1 MEGDNA
7 GGAGGAGGE
16 AATIR
21 RLMFTYR
28 EIRERLSLQFA
39 EGDRLDSRLDS
50 SLRLSGGAVA
60 LFGGAIVI
68 ALNAGQPS
76 APVETA
82 LTISILAAAA
92 IFVVNAVVAGIAYTA
107 ASGLSA
113 GAEVGDLIDQELGR
127 AAEGE
132 VIWWSISMCEAAVA
146 ENAERLRRKS
156 KLVAASFAL
165 TGATTVAIAIG
176 TAFAVL
182 S

>member
-1 MEGDNA
+1 MDGDDA
-7 GGAGGAGGE
+7 GATGGE

-92 IFVVNAVVAGIAYTA
+92 IFVGNAAVAGFAYTA

-113 GAEVGDLIDQELGR
+113 GAEAGDLIDQEYELDD
-127 AAEGE
+127 EWE
-132 VIWWSISMCEAAVA
+132 LIWWAITTNEAAISL
-146 ENAERLRRKS
+146 NTGRLRRKS
-156 KLVAASFAL
+156 LLVTVSFAL
-165 TGATTVAIAIG
+165 TSAATVVIASG
-176 TAFAVL
+176 TAWAVL